1 MRVPI
6 HEIRL
11 LSQPPAYRRYAVAVL
26 SAVAAVALRF
36 YVGPHLGYQA
46 PFLFAAIAVCVS
58 AQYGGIIPGLIST
71 ALSFIASYVVFTAPN
86 KGLMPTTSDAA
97 GYVVV
102 LAVGVFL
109 SIFFGRRR
117 QAEEEFFRIYQNLQA
132 AQNIGNVGSW
142 ENDLVTDRLWW
153 SAETRN
159 IFGVAQEVPV
169 TIAEFFRLVHPED
182 RERVRELASAS
193 KKSKEQYNV
202 EHRILRDSGE
212 ERFVQQI
219 AKVFYSD
226 KGAPMLMIGS
236 IQDITERKRAEQEIR
251 VLRGLLPICAN
262 CKKIRDEKAGGT
274 WSEVETYV
282 KRHSEAS
289 FTHGIC
295 PTCMEQLYGMHST
308 DEGRGATS

>member
-1 MRVPI
+1 MRIPV
-6 HEIRL
+6 HEIRM

-26 SAVAAVALRF
+26 SALVAVALRF

-58 AQYGGIIPGLIST
+58 AQYGGIFPGLVTT
-71 ALSFIASYVVFTAPN
+71 ALSFTVTYVIFTVPI
-86 KGLMPTTSDAA
+86 KGLIPTGSDAA
-97 GYVVV
+97 GYLVV
-102 LAVGVFL
+102 LTVGVFL
-109 SIFFGRRR
+109 SVFFGRRR
-117 QAEEEFFRIYQNLQA
+117 QAQEEFRRIYQNLQA

-142 ENDLVTDRLWW
+142 ENDLVTNRLWW
-153 SAETRN
+153 SAETRK
-159 IFGVAQEVPV
+159 IFGLAEDVPV
-169 TIAEFFRLVHPED
+169 TIADFFRLVHPED
-182 RERVRELASAS
+182 QERVRELASAS

-202 EHRILRDSGE
+202 EHRIVRDSGE
-212 ERFVQQI
+212 ERFVHQI
-219 AKVFYSD
+219 AKVFYGD

-236 IQDITERKRAEQEIR
+236 IQDITDRKRAEQEIR

-262 CKKIRDEKAGGT
+262 CKKIRDDKAGGS

-295 PTCMEQLYGMHST
+295 PTCMEQLYGIRPT
-308 DEGRGATS
+308 DDVRGATN